1 MHVTRKRRN
10 GISGVDLS
18 PMLDVIFQLI
28 LFFLVS
34 TTFAVLPGLK
44 MNLPQSSTSVATD
57 ARGVTIS
64 VEESG
69 AIYFNDEPVSLDE
82 LPSKFASVELGEN
95 FTKETFPVS
104 VSADENVT
112 NGTIVKIFDAI
123 RTGGFSCVS
132 LRTSERK

>member
-1 MHVTRKRRN
+1 MMHVSRRRN
-10 GISGVDLS
+10 NGIPSIDLS

-34 TTFAVLPGLK
+34 TTFASLPGLK

-57 ARGVTIS
+57 VRGVTIS

-69 AIYFNDEPVSLDE
+69 AIWFNEKSVTLETLGSCFDD
-82 LPSKFASVELGEN
+82 VELGT
-95 FTKETFPVS
+95 FTKETYPIS

-123 RTGGFSCVS
+123 RLSGFSSVS
-132 LRTSERK
+132 LRTTERR

>member
-1 MHVTRKRRN
+1 MMHVSRRRHN
-10 GISGVDLS
+10 GIPSIDLS

-34 TTFAVLPGLK
+34 TTFASLPGLK

-57 ARGVTIS
+57 VRGVTIS

-69 AIYFNDEPVSLDE
+69 AIWFNEKSVTLETLGECFKD
-82 LPSKFASVELGEN
+82 VELGT
-95 FTKETFPVS
+95 FTKETYPIS

-123 RTGGFSCVS
+123 RLSGFSSVS
-132 LRTSERK
+132 LRTTERR